1 MESRAIPGTPP
12 LPYAYEPL
20 PHSSDDAGNDDGR
33 DGGGVRWRACAAVLA
48 ASALVVFVVASTL
61 AGSRVD
67 RVAVDVAAMPALSET
82 ARSRGRD
89 AGVSEK
95 TSGAAEEMG
104 FLGAGAGADA
114 DGFPW
119 SNAMLQWQ
127 RTGFH
132 FQPEMNWMNGTC
144 SIRRSI
150 HYSFP
155 FSVRY
160 RLRCLLLLYLYGLI

>member
-1 MESRAIPGTPP
+1 MESRSIPGA
-12 LPYAYEPL
+12 YAYEPL
-20 PHSSDDAGNDDGR
+20 PHSSDDAHGHDDR
-33 DGGGVRWRACAAVLA
+33 RSTGGVRWRACAAVLA

-95 TSGAAEEMG
+95 TSGAADEMG
-104 FLGAGAGADA
+104 FLGAGSGADA

-132 FQPEMNWMNGTC
+132 FQPEMNWMNGTYDP
-144 SIRRSI
+144 SITPFL
-150 HYSFP
+150 FP
-155 FSVRY
+155 SDSGSDVSCFHI
-160 RLRCLLLLYLYGLI
+160 YLYISRAWLL

>member
-1 MESRAIPGTPP
+1 MPP
-12 LPYAYEPL
+12 
-20 PHSSDDAGNDDGR
+20 
-33 DGGGVRWRACAAVLA
+33 
-48 ASALVVFVVASTL
+48 
-61 AGSRVD
+61 
-67 RVAVDVAAMPALSET
+67 LSET

-104 FLGAGAGADA
+104 FLGAGSGADA

-132 FQPEMNWMNGTC
+132 FQPEMNWMNGTYDP
-144 SIRRSI
+144 SITPFL
-150 HYSFP
+150 FP
-155 FSVRY
+155 SDSGSDVSCFHIYVYIYISW
-160 RLRCLLLLYLYGLI
+160 LI